1 MRTGDILLRLHLFAN
16 CGFRGSHRK
25 GNLAVQQTAYRE
37 RLRLHG
43 CFDFDYLR
51 AETRH
56 STADSTAAAVGRVKG
71 LPAEAVDVVVV
82 PVADAAPEVAVVVVT
97 VAVVCI
103 VRCCGGDVVAV
114 GRGRLDVPFKDCE
127 NAALHFSSE
136 AETKSPAAADYI

>member
-1 MRTGDILLRLHLFAN
+1 M
-16 CGFRGSHRK
+16 
-25 GNLAVQQTAYRE
+25 AVQQTAYRE
-37 RLRLHG
+37 RLRFLG

-82 PVADAAPEVAVVVVT
+82 PVADADAAPEVAVVVVT

-103 VRCCGGDVVAV
+103 VRC
-114 GRGRLDVPFKDCE
+114 
-127 NAALHFSSE
+127 
-136 AETKSPAAADYI
+136 

>member
-1 MRTGDILLRLHLFAN
+1 M
-16 CGFRGSHRK
+16 
-25 GNLAVQQTAYRE
+25 AVQQTAYRE

-56 STADSTAAAVGRVKG
+56 STADSTAAAVGRVEG

-82 PVADAAPEVAVVVVT
+82 PVAAAAADAAPEVAVVVVT

-103 VRCCGGDVVAV
+103 VRC
-114 GRGRLDVPFKDCE
+114 
-127 NAALHFSSE
+127 
-136 AETKSPAAADYI
+136 

>member
-1 MRTGDILLRLHLFAN
+1 MQI
-16 CGFRGSHRK
+16 
-25 GNLAVQQTAYRE
+25 AVSAEATERE
-37 RLRLHG
+37 TWRFLG

-56 STADSTAAAVGRVKG
+56 STADSTAAAVGRVEG

-103 VRCCGGDVVAV
+103 VRC
-114 GRGRLDVPFKDCE
+114 
-127 NAALHFSSE
+127 
-136 AETKSPAAADYI
+136 